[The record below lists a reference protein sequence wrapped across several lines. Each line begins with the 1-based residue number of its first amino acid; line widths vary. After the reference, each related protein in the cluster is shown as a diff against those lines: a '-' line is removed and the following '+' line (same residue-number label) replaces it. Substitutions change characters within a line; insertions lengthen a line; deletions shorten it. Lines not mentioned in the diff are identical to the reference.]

1 MKNKFPFDKKLLA
14 IFAHPDDESF
24 LAGGALALA
33 AKRTE
38 AKEVIAT
45 PGQEGRAHI
54 DYEISEKTLGDLRR
68 RETADAMKALG
79 VEDYII
85 LDCEDGALDR
95 TDEKEITER
104 LAAIVKDF
112 SPASVL
118 TFGPDGITGHR
129 DHIAIGRFAT
139 KAAKACGVQVYW
151 LSRPRSQQKL
161 AKSSERTKKHYSEIP
176 PVPYDESELICID
189 VSGALEAKK
198 KAIAS
203 RASQGAE
210 RYLAPEAGKLIRY
223 EYYCKVKEKILE
235 TFG

>member
-1 MKNKFPFDKKLLA
+1 MFSEKLLA

-24 LAGGALALA
+24 LAGGTLALA
-33 AKRTE
+33 AKRTDV
-38 AKEVIAT
+38 KVVIAT
-45 PGQEGRAHI
+45 PGQKGRSHI
-54 DYEISEKTLGDLRR
+54 DYEISDKNLGDLRR
-68 RETADAMKALG
+68 RETGEAMKALG
-79 VEDYII
+79 VEDYAI
-85 LDCEDGALDR
+85 LDYEDGALDR
-95 TDEKEITER
+95 TDEKEIAER
-104 LAAIVKDF
+104 LAAIMKDF
-112 SPASVL
+112 NPASVL

-151 LSRPRSQQKL
+151 LARPRSQQNL
-161 AKSSERTKKHYSEIP
+161 VKSSERTKKHYSEIP

-203 RASQGAE
+203 HASQGAE